1 MNTLRSLHVPFEGRE
16 MIFNAFT
23 SAIFPLLAAEGT
35 SLKILIP
42 KQILQR
48 LVIALAYVE
57 VGNASGNLQNEIR
70 QTIYCFIKE
79 KNTKKV
85 YTNI

>member
-1 MNTLRSLHVPFEGRE
+1 

-23 SAIFPLLAAEGT
+23 SAIFSLLAAEGT

-57 VGNASGNLQNEIR
+57 VGNASENLLNEIR
-70 QTIYCFIKE
+70 QIIYCFIKE